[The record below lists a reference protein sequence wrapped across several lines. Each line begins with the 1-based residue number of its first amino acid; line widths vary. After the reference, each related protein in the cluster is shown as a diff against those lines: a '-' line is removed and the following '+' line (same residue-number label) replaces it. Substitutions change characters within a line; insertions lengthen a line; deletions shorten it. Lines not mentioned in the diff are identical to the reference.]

1 MMDANE
7 GENAVENVSFNELYC
22 IGILN
27 LVCLTTVLFP
37 LPHD

>member
-1 MMDANE
+1 MSDLIKANE

-27 LVCLTTVLFP
+27 LVCLSI
-37 LPHD
+37 